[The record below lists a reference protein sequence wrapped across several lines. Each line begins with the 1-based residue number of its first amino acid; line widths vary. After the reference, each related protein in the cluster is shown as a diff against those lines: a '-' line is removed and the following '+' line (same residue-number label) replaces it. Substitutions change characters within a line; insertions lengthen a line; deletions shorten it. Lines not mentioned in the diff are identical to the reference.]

1 MKREDVYILID
12 GERQYQDINRSNGIP
27 LSDADTSI
35 SSWILYME
43 EHLNRAKKA
52 IYDLD
57 ETNALEQIRKATALG
72 VACMEYNE
80 TPAR

>member
-1 MKREDVYILID
+1 
-12 GERQYQDINRSNGIP
+12 
-27 LSDADTSI
+27 
-35 SSWILYME
+35 ME